1 VAVSQL
7 YSLCHFFLKLSILLQ
22 YTRVSVLPLD
32 RRLFQGAIAI
42 NCIGYATFIVLRAV
56 RCLPFE
62 SQWIPGMPGA
72 RCLFQ
77 STWFVF
83 ASQAWNMVMDF
94 VILLGPFLVLRHSNA
109 PVLQRV
115 LIGIVLAFGAA

>member
-1 VAVSQL
+1 MTVSQL
-7 YSLCHFFLKLSILLQ
+7 YSFCHFFLKLSILLQ
-22 YTRVSVLPLD
+22 FTRVSVMPLD
-32 RRLFQGAIAI
+32 RRLCQGAIAV
-42 NCIGYATFIVLRAV
+42 NCVGYATFIVLRAV

-62 SQWIPGMPGA
+62 SQWTPGMLGV
-72 RCLFQ
+72 RCLFG

-83 ASQAWNMVMDF
+83 ASQTWNMAMDF

-109 PVLQRV
+109 PMLQRV

>member
-1 VAVSQL
+1 MAVSQL
-7 YSLCHFFLKLSILLQ
+7 YSFCHFFLKLSILLQ
-22 YTRVSVLPLD
+22 FTRVSVMPLD

-42 NCIGYATFIVLRAV
+42 NCIGYAVFIVLRAV

-62 SQWIPGMPGA
+62 SQWTPGMPGA
-72 RCLFQ
+72 RCFFP

-94 VILLGPFLVLRHSNA
+94 AILLGPLLVLRHSNA
-109 PVLQRV
+109 PLLQRV
-115 LIGIVLAFGAA
+115 LIGVVLAFGAA